1 MNGEDLRA
9 YTREILSFALG
20 SGEERSG
27 GEGLRRD
34 AAPTPGLANGSA
46 DGSTDESA
54 ARQARRLAESLARS
68 GRTALILLGLGSGRV
83 PLALDRLL
91 PPECLLV
98 VCEGDPASAR
108 RVLAQL
114 PPGGPGAA
122 ALLPAPGQSSRLA
135 LVADASPWAL
145 FLLLHLHGPDPGA
158 WLVAENPEL
167 SPEGKRP
174 LAPLRRLLARTRRVP
189 LAPALSPGL
198 AAPVSGHPEHVP
210 DAPGL
215 PGLTFAAILRPD
227 EPGLADFL
235 ASAPPLA
242 REAVLVW
249 DAPAVPEN
257 LPPVG
262 LLPPQRV
269 RHLARPLAH
278 SPERPGGRD
287 FAAQRNALL
296 AACTQDW
303 VLTLDG
309 DERLDPEIAARL
321 PALMARKDVSGYL
334 FQRRTLYPDPEHCKA
349 GYGLWPDLQLR
360 LFRRLPGLSYERPVH
375 EVLTGLTPPLG
386 LPLSGS
392 ILHFNSLGRAE
403 GAIRDKLALFD
414 AASGGGVRHALS
426 AEYPSLPLAL
436 LDPAPGLATGQAEGA
451 APLLLLDQLP

>member
-1 MNGEDLRA
+1 VNGEALRA
-9 YTREILSFALG
+9 YTREILSFSLG
-20 SGEERSG
+20 RGPDAVEAPGQDDRLADRLAQKLAQKLVESLERSG
-27 GEGLRRD
+27 RMDLV
-34 AAPTPGLANGSA
+34 
-46 DGSTDESA
+46 
-54 ARQARRLAESLARS
+54 
-68 GRTALILLGLGSGRV
+68 LLGLGSGRV
-83 PLALDRLL
+83 ALALDRLL
-91 PPECLLV
+91 PPDRALV
-98 VCEGDPASAR
+98 VCEADPESAR
-108 RVLAQL
+108 HVLAQPPAGPGGAALL
-114 PPGGPGAA
+114 PGPGAA
-122 ALLPAPGQSSRLA
+122 SRLA
-135 LVADASPWAL
+135 LLADASPWAL
-145 FLLLHLHGPDPGA
+145 FLLLSLHGPDPGR

-167 SPEGKRP
+167 SPEGKKP

-198 AAPVSGHPEHVP
+198 AAPASGFPERAP

-235 ASAPPLA
+235 ASVPPLA
-242 REAVLVW
+242 REAVLLW
-249 DAPAVPEN
+249 DAPTVPEN

-262 LLPPQRV
+262 LLPPERV

-278 SPERPGGRD
+278 SLDRPGGRD

-296 AACTQDW
+296 AGCGQDW

-309 DERLDPEIAARL
+309 DERLDPELAARL
-321 PALMARKDVSGYL
+321 PALISRADVSGYL

-360 LFRRLPGLSYERPVH
+360 LFRRLPGLAYERPVH
-375 EVLTGLTPPLG
+375 EVLTGLAPPLG

-436 LDPAPGLATGQAEGA
+436 LDPAPGQGREPDTEEA
-451 APLLLLDQLP
+451 APPLLLLDQLP